1 MSRSAASSDASDSD
15 SDAGGGLGDLYEILG
30 VTRSASPSEIKKA
43 YHKAALRLHP
53 DKNPSPDAAEKFQ
66 TLQKVYGVLG
76 DAEKRRVYDETGRV
90 DDADGLGREKF
101 NDLYEYYRGIY
112 RKVTEEDVDA
122 FYRSY
127 RGSEEETADVLAA
140 HAKFEGDMRK
150 VFMWVMCSDEA
161 ADSHRF
167 ADAVDAAV
175 AAGRARRYPAFDAW
189 AKRAR
194 AKPAPSDPLERR
206 PAGVDGKG
214 GGGARKKRGGKAAAG
229 SEEASGD
236 LAALIVA
243 RGNAR
248 RAAAED
254 LFASLEA
261 KYGGGGAKTGKK
273 KKEKAPG
280 GPGGAVRSGG
290 VKKKEGSGKKK

>member
-1 MSRSAASSDASDSD
+1 M
-15 SDAGGGLGDLYEILG
+15 
-30 VTRSASPSEIKKA
+30 
-43 YHKAALRLHP
+43 
-53 DKNPSPDAAEKFQ
+53 
-66 TLQKVYGVLG
+66 LG

-90 DDADGLGREKF
+90 DDADGLGGEKF

-175 AAGRARRYPAFDAW
+175 AAGRARRYPPSTRGPGRGET
-189 AKRAR
+189 RAL
-194 AKPAPSDPLERR
+194 DPLGETRGSTKRRRRREEAGGSRRSRRRRR
-206 PAGVDGKG
+206 P
-214 GGGARKKRGGKAAAG
+214 
-229 SEEASGD
+229 
-236 LAALIVA
+236 
-243 RGNAR
+243 R
-248 RAAAED
+248 R
-254 LFASLEA
+254 
-261 KYGGGGAKTGKK
+261 
-273 KKEKAPG
+273 
-280 GPGGAVRSGG
+280 
-290 VKKKEGSGKKK
+290 